1 MACRPVVKKRWGLNT
16 RILRLLFQC
25 VFQPQLLYGSLAWA
39 EVCAHGRLVS
49 EMQRVLRS
57 FCLLLTRSFPRASG
71 EVIMAI
77 AGVMPLQRSLLTD
90 INMKL
95 LMCKNGFDI
104 SEYSIRSRY
113 RRVLEWCLARAA
125 LPYAL
130 DLDHRRRGALLPPS
144 RYKVID
150 YSLVELNGMPTPD
163 PTASDLDIYTD
174 GSRDDGKGTG
184 CALVVYDNRRRGSE
198 AAFRKYQLSMQNS
211 VFQAECGAIFK
222 AAKYCND
229 TLPENNLRIRILAD
243 SHSAMQ
249 ASVSPHS
256 SSVISRAAYREM
268 ACSTHTFFLQY
279 MRAHTGIKGNERA
292 DTLAKE
298 ACENG
303 FYFSIPVSRSWCSS
317 FIRKKLMQE
326 WEESWSDTWN
336 ANICQNFESVSDFKL
351 VHALTFIPSQLTHV
365 ITRHCNLNKYQHEI
379 GKSRSEYCP
388 RCERDDVGRQSE
400 TIEHVLFG
408 CPYYAALR
416 LRLLLCGA
424 HHLPAWPS
432 TIRAFFQDKD
442 MLKILIQFTKN
453 CGRF

>member
-1 MACRPVVKKRWGLNT
+1 
-16 RILRLLFQC
+16 
-25 VFQPQLLYGSLAWA
+25 
-39 EVCAHGRLVS
+39 
-49 EMQRVLRS
+49 
-57 FCLLLTRSFPRASG
+57 
-71 EVIMAI
+71 
-77 AGVMPLQRSLLTD
+77 
-90 INMKL
+90 
-95 LMCKNGFDI
+95 
-104 SEYSIRSRY
+104 
-113 RRVLEWCLARAA
+113 
-125 LPYAL
+125 
-130 DLDHRRRGALLPPS
+130 
-144 RYKVID
+144 
-150 YSLVELNGMPTPD
+150 
-163 PTASDLDIYTD
+163 
-174 GSRDDGKGTG
+174 
-184 CALVVYDNRRRGSE
+184 
-198 AAFRKYQLSMQNS
+198 MQNS

-229 TLPENNLRIRILAD
+229 TLPENVLRIRILAD

-268 ACSTHTFFLQY
+268 VCSTHTFFLQY
-279 MRAHTGIKGNERA
+279 VRAHTGIKGNERA

-351 VHALTFIPSQLTHV
+351 VHALTFIPSQLTQV

-416 LRLLLCGA
+416 LRLLCGA
-424 HHLPAWPS
+424 HLPTWPS
-432 TIRAFFQDKD
+432 TIREFFQDKD
-442 MLKILIQFTKN
+442 LLKILIHFPKN